1 VKPLN
6 LKECKK
12 ISGGKTDW
20 DEWARYNGYGG
31 MPNPP
36 NFKDFS
42 QAVGEGAMLGAYVGG
57 PIGAAEGAFGGG
69 VVYILGNAT
78 YNIKNYYF

>member
-1 VKPLN
+1 MKILE
-6 LKECKK
+6 LKECKEV
-12 ISGGKTDW
+12 SGGKTNNNQ
-20 DEWARYNGYGG
+20 ESGYGE
-31 MPNPP
+31 MPSPP

-42 QAVGEGAMLGAYVGG
+42 QAVGEGALLGAYVGG

-78 YNIKNYYF
+78 YNAYNYYF

>member
-1 VKPLN
+1 V
-6 LKECKK
+6 ECKK

-20 DEWARYNGYGG
+20 DEWARHNGYGD
-31 MPNPP
+31 MPSAP

-42 QAVGEGAMLGAYVGG
+42 QAVGEGAMFGAYVGG

-78 YNIKNYYF
+78 YNIRNYYF